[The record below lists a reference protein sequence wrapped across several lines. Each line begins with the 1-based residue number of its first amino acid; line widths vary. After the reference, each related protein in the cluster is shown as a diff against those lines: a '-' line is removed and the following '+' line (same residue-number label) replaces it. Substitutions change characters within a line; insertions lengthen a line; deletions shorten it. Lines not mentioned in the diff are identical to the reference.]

1 MAQPTLRL
9 PVLPAHPV
17 LPARSALA
25 PSRRTPERRSAV
37 RAGRDGAV
45 SIGVRG
51 RWTATQ
57 ALVMVSAVAA
67 YFLVRGAT
75 EAKTADAVRNAARL
89 VHVEQLL
96 GLDRE
101 HALQALVLPHGWLS
115 EAFTRIYIYGHWP
128 VIALTLGLLAFR
140 APQVFARTR
149 NAMLLSGS
157 VGLTVFLSLPVAPPR
172 LAGIGLVDT
181 VDEQSHAYRVLQPA
195 AFTNQYAAL
204 PSLHVGW
211 NLLMGLALWAA
222 ARHWWLKVLAVAG
235 PLVMATAVVVTA
247 NHYLVDVVAGAGL
260 ATAAWLLAGRLAARS
275 GSRSA
280 AQPASRTAASLSID

>member
-1 MAQPTLRL
+1 
-9 PVLPAHPV
+9 
-17 LPARSALA
+17 
-25 PSRRTPERRSAV
+25 
-37 RAGRDGAV
+37 
-45 SIGVRG
+45 
-51 RWTATQ
+51 
-57 ALVMVSAVAA
+57 MVSAVAA

-115 EAFTRIYIYGHWP
+115 EVFTRIYIYGHWP

-157 VGLTVFLSLPVAPPR
+157 VGLTIFLSLPVAPPR

-222 ARHWWLKVLAVAG
+222 ARRWWLKVLAVAG

-247 NHYLVDVVAGAGL
+247 NHYLVDVLAGATI
-260 ATAAWLLAGRLAARS
+260 ATAAWLVAGRLAVR
-275 GSRSA
+275 GNGGT
-280 AQPASRTAASLSID
+280 AQPASRTAASLSMD